1 MKKLRSSKY
10 KNLYN
15 ILKDVSY
22 KHTIAKVFY
31 DFIAMTALNIAIEIS
46 FNIEDKKK
54 RIEQFKKIA
63 VTYDENEMELFNAFK
78 LELANEYQNNRYQ
91 DVLGVLFQELE
102 LKNDF
107 KGQFFT
113 PYELSYCMNKIN
125 FDKSLLENKDFIHC
139 NEPAA
144 GSGGIVIASCQIA
157 EELGYNYSE
166 KLIWSINDVDLM
178 CVYMSFIQL
187 NLIGASALIQHC
199 NTLSMEVFDRFYT
212 LGYFLNRCSQ
222 RLQIEEHCNKMLAAI
237 KDMQSL
243 SNN

>member
-1 MKKLRSSKY
+1 MNKLKSSKY

-15 ILKDVSY
+15 ILKNVSY

-31 DFIAMTALNIAIEIS
+31 DFIAMTALNIAIGIS
-46 FNIEDKKK
+46 INMQDKEK

-63 VTYDENEMELFNAFK
+63 VTYDENEMEFFNAFK
-78 LELANEYQNNRYQ
+78 LGLVNEYQSNRYQ

-125 FDKSLLENKDFIHC
+125 FDKSLLESKSFIYC
-139 NEPAA
+139 NEPAS
-144 GSGGIVIASCQIA
+144 GSGGIVIASCQIV

-166 KLIWSINDVDLM
+166 KLIWNINDLDLM

-212 LGYFLNRCSQ
+212 LGYILNRCGE
-222 RLQIEEHCNKMLAAI
+222 RLRIEKKCNKMLELI
-237 KDMQSL
+237 KDI
-243 SNN
+243 

>member
-1 MKKLRSSKY
+1 MNKLKSSKY

-15 ILKDVSY
+15 ILKNVSY

-31 DFIAMTALNIAIEIS
+31 DFIAMTALNIAIGIS
-46 FNIEDKKK
+46 LNMEDKEK

-63 VTYDENEMELFNAFK
+63 VTYDENEMEFFNAFK
-78 LELANEYQNNRYQ
+78 LGLVNEYQSNRYQ

-125 FDKSLLENKDFIHC
+125 FDKSLLESKSFIYC

-144 GSGGIVIASCQIA
+144 GSGGIVIASCQIV
-157 EELGYNYSE
+157 EELGYNYAE
-166 KLIWSINDVDLM
+166 KLIWNINDLDLM

-212 LGYFLNRCSQ
+212 LGYILNRCGE
-222 RLQIEEHCNKMLAAI
+222 RLRIEKKCNKMLELI
-237 KDMQSL
+237 KDI
-243 SNN
+243 